1 LLTAFLLV
9 ITEKGSPKKV
19 LRLLETIE
27 AVEEVYSVCG
37 TYDIVVKIKTRNIAE
52 LNKIIT
58 GHLIRSNDVRST
70 STMIILPEKTIGKLP
85 KKAPTIARIAKS
97 G

>member
-1 LLTAFLLV
+1 MLTALLLV
-9 ITEKGSPKKV
+9 ITEKGSETKV

-37 TYDIVVKIKTRNIAE
+37 TYDIVVKIKTQNIDE

-58 GHLIRSNDVRST
+58 SHMVRSNDVRST
-70 STMIILPEKTIGKLP
+70 STMIILPEKPILNTLP
-85 KKAPTIARIAKS
+85 KEVPTIAR
-97 G
+97 